1 MNRHLPMTTN
11 KLPQLGAAM
20 FACVG
25 RECGGLP
32 FAQHLQP
39 APVRY
44 QWIRGNEEQVHPGEG
59 AT

>member
-1 MNRHLPMTTN
+1 MTTN
-11 KLPQLGAAM
+11 KLPHLGAVA

-25 RECGGLP
+25 GMHSGLP